1 MQLKFNQQKSLGQ
14 SIASR
19 LIKTLIFIFILMI
32 AIFLLDKINFP
43 SPVSDIKKN
52 ITNDIKKLK

>member
-1 MQLKFNQQKSLGQ
+1 MQLKFNQQKSIGQ

-19 LIKTLIFIFILMI
+19 LIKTLIFILIFMI

>member
-1 MQLKFNQQKSLGQ
+1 MQLKFNQQKTIGQ

-19 LIKTLIFIFILMI
+19 LIKTLIFILIFMI

>member
-1 MQLKFNQQKSLGQ
+1 MHLKFNQQKTIGQ